1 MKWLI
6 GWLIMLGLLIGLS
19 IPTYASWFQYEI
31 VTLQVVGRF
40 EAQEDSRPLDGTA
53 LMEIP
58 GSNVPF
64 PIPSGC
70 TVGRTDWTLVS
81 SGGVA
86 PLVVNPALT
95 FFRCQVVDS
104 LAELNAVLQ
113 TETDRLTTAVEKIE
127 GRVRMIAI
135 LTAGEVQCNCTS
147 ITGGQCDAGTNAPCV
162 NLRAN
167 NNTIFAK
174 IGTIPELV
182 TYQEAIIQLHI
193 DKCALQA
200 SKGWGACP

>member
-1 MKWLI
+1 MKRIAVLVAF
-6 GWLIMLGLLIGLS
+6 IGLTV
-19 IPTYASWFQYEI
+19 PAQAAWLQYNI
-31 VTLQVVGRF
+31 ATLQVIGAF
-40 EAQEDSRPLDGTA
+40 ELQADSRPLAGTE
-53 LMEIP
+53 LMQIP
-58 GSNVPF
+58 DVTVANIAW

-70 TVGRTDWTLVS
+70 TVGRADWTLVS
-81 SGGVA
+81 PGGFA
-86 PLVVNPALT
+86 PLVVNPSLT

-113 TETDRLTTAVEKIE
+113 TETDRLTTAVEKTE

-135 LTAGEVQCNCTS
+135 LTAGEVQCNCIS

-182 TYQEAIIQLHI
+182 TYQGAIIQLHV

-200 SKGWGACP
+200 SKGWGSCP